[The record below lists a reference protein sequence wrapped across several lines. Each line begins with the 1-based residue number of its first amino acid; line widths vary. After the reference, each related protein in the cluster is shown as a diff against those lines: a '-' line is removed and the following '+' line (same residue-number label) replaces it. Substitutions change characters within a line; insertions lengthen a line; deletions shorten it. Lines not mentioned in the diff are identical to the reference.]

1 MAKFQFRLQT
11 LLRLREADRQRRRGE
26 LAQAYRAEE
35 ILRQQ
40 RDFLAAEETEMRKR
54 IQVASRPGP
63 VQVDQ
68 LLDTHRYAIVLQARA
83 KALEEQQ
90 ARLLREIERRRQVLV
105 EADREVRVLEKLR
118 DRLLAQ
124 YRAEE
129 AKQELKQLDE
139 VAQRCGGRADL

>member
-54 IQVASRPGP
+54 MQVASGPGP

-68 LLDTHRYAIVLQARA
+68 LLDTHRYAIMLQARA

-139 VAQRCGGRADL
+139 VAQRCGGPADP